1 MTALIGIQTIKEHEI
16 KHYITVTYNHKQNF
30 YRAVTLKIYINSFVD
45 YTNRLTTDVLVK
57 LKVYSLSLSPSVL
70 SPPNNTAV
78 SLVTDVRV
86 NSSIGGGLS
95 PVTAGEIHSPK

>member
-1 MTALIGIQTIKEHEI
+1 MKLNTTLHCNVVFNFMFLYYLYCLILFI
-16 KHYITVTYNHKQNF
+16 
-30 YRAVTLKIYINSFVD
+30 
-45 YTNRLTTDVLVK
+45 NRLTTNVLVK

-78 SLVTDVRV
+78 SLVTDARV